1 MQNNVISFRRVGTEN
16 IDEVFCVL
24 RQAPEYFRRVS
35 GINRVTLE
43 TAQRELSDG
52 PSKHVESYEKI
63 SLLVDQNNMAIGFI
77 DLHKDHP
84 AVEKCYIGLL
94 LVIESLQGKGLGK
107 AIYSHLEQWIK
118 TNLNCT
124 NIVLGVSIDNDVETF
139 WKKMGYTR
147 NEKSYTW
154 VGENKSSLVYELE
167 KQI

>member
-1 MQNNVISFRRVGTEN
+1 MQNNVISFRRVGMEN

-35 GINRVTLE
+35 GINQVTLE

-63 SLLVDQNNMAIGFI
+63 TLLVDQNDQAVGFV

-84 AVEKCYIGLL
+84 AVGKCYIGLL
-94 LVIESLQGKGLGK
+94 LIVEPLQGKGLGK
-107 AIYSHLEQWIK
+107 AIYSNLEQWIT

-124 NIVLGVSIDNDVETF
+124 HIVLGVSIANDVETF
-139 WKKMGYTR
+139 WKKMGYAR
-147 NEKSYTW
+147 NGKSYTW
-154 VGENKSSLVYELE
+154 VAENKSSFVHELE
-167 KQI
+167 KKF